1 MLDCVYLCLRSLSDQ
16 LIHDDH
22 MFCCMFVCFCSTWVW
37 THVLIYA
44 RLAFFFITR
53 ATSRHLDL
61 ELFFSNLQFL
71 FVGKDR
77 SFCSN
82 LYSLLAELAVL
93 VLAY

>member
-1 MLDCVYLCLRSLSDQ
+1 MLDCIYLCLRSLSDQ

-44 RLAFFFITR
+44 RLAFFL
-53 ATSRHLDL
+53 SPEPHLDL

>member
-1 MLDCVYLCLRSLSDQ
+1 MSDCVYLWLRSLSEH

-22 MFCCMFVCFCSTWVW
+22 MFCYMFACFRSTWVW

-44 RLAFFFITR
+44 KLIFFL
-53 ATSRHLDL
+53 SPEPHLDL

-77 SFCSN
+77 CFYSN
-82 LYSLLAELAVL
+82 LYSLLAELDVL